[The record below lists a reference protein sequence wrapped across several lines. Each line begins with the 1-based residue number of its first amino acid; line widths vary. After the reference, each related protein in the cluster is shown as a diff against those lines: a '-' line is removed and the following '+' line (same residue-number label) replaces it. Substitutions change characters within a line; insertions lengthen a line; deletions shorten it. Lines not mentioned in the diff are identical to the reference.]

1 MIRLAINGALGR
13 MGRAV
18 GVLALEGGKFELAA
32 AIEAPKSPALG
43 KDYGELLGR
52 EPAGVAV
59 TSSLARKADVLVDFS
74 APAATMLRLAECV
87 KTKTAAV
94 ICTTGLGEVER
105 EKIREASKRIA
116 IVQAS
121 NTSVG
126 VTALLRAVPELA
138 KLLGDAY
145 DIEIVEAHHRGKKDA
160 PSGTAVSLAERIAGA
175 TGRAWPADFTFGRKG
190 KESVRGPVE
199 IGIHAVR
206 AGGIVGEHSVIF
218 ASDDDVVTVTHRAGS
233 RDLFARGAL
242 RAAEFAAR
250 ARPGGYGMEDVLT
263 QPSPP

>member
-18 GVLALEGGKFELAA
+18 GTLALESGLFDVAA
-32 AIEAPKSPALG
+32 AIEAPKSPSLG
-43 KDYGELLGR
+43 KDYGTLLGR
-52 EPAGVAV
+52 EPMGVAV
-59 TSSLARKADVLVDFS
+59 SPSLARKADVLVDFS
-74 APAATMLRLAECV
+74 TPAASMLRLAECV

-94 ICTTGLGEVER
+94 IGTTGLGDAER
-105 EKIREASKRIA
+105 RKIKDASKKIS
-116 IVQAS
+116 ILQAS

-145 DIEIVEAHHRGKKDA
+145 DIEIVEMHHRAKKDA
-160 PSGTAVSLAERIAGA
+160 PSGTAVTLAERMARE
-175 TGRAWPADFTFGRKG
+175 TGRTWPDDFKFGRSG
-190 KESVRGPVE
+190 DSLVRGPLE

-206 AGGIVGEHSVIF
+206 GGGVVGEHTVIF
-218 ASDDDVVTVTHRAGS
+218 ASDDDVITVTHRAGS

-242 RAAEFAAR
+242 RAAAFVAR
-250 ARPGGYGMEDVLT
+250 AKPGLYAMEDVLT
-263 QPSPP
+263 QPAPA